1 MRLSLQSTFS
11 VHTLRSWRAGSESG
25 YSTRMSNNSP
35 ILEEGEGEKKEVK
48 EEGMMKGGRGRDEIG
63 EEEMGKGGV
72 GYGEMRE
79 GEVGGRKSV
88 KGGPVRER

>member
-35 ILEEGEGEKKEVK
+35 ILWKDEEGEGEKKEVR
-48 EEGMMKGGRGRDEIG
+48 EEGMMKGGRDDEGRKRGRMMGGRRRDEIG
-63 EEEMGKGGV
+63 EEIDM
-72 GYGEMRE
+72 
-79 GEVGGRKSV
+79 
-88 KGGPVRER
+88 ER